1 MFLASWACPHVPA
14 RHCGSGPSLAP
25 PAEACACLPR
35 RPRTLTWG
43 PSLQLEQAVRLES
56 GELETQEPR
65 GLARQSV
72 ELRRQLQEEQ
82 ASYRR
87 KLQAYQE
94 GQQRQAQLVQRLQ
107 VKVRVTHSCSYPAMG
122 SLCPAPTPGAN
133 HPLAPIR
140 RFSSTRRSARR
151 WSSSFWRDRS
161 HFIPPVTLPRR
172 DLRRPHFTDGK
183 AEPPR
188 DGVTCSAVGQLER
201 GNLNPGLQDSERKRH
216 RRKTAE
222 APEGLIHSF
231 THARVQTTLTECT
244 AAVGQ
249 WGDGG
254 LWDRLRP

>member
-1 MFLASWACPHVPA
+1 MRVAGDGG
-14 RHCGSGPSLAP
+14 HC
-25 PAEACACLPR
+25 R
-35 RPRTLTWG
+35 MV
-43 PSLQLEQAVRLES
+43 AVVV
-56 GELETQEPR
+56 TAMTAMTP
-65 GLARQSV
+65 
-72 ELRRQLQEEQ
+72 
-82 ASYRR
+82 
-87 KLQAYQE
+87 KP
-94 GQQRQAQLVQRLQ
+94 
-107 VKVRVTHSCSYPAMG
+107 VRV
-122 SLCPAPTPGAN
+122 CPA
-133 HPLAPIR
+133 
-140 RFSSTRRSARR
+140 FSITNA
-151 WSSSFWRDRS
+151 FMGS

-216 RRKTAE
+216 WRKTAE

-231 THARVQTTLTECT
+231 THARVQTTLTECM